1 MRFGTALLV
10 VFLIAILGGTAWFVI
25 DGLTTETTVGVSMH
39 GYIAMT
45 LGILFS
51 LIIGVSLM
59 VLVFYSSRHG
69 YDEPARRAKLSDL
82 PPKAS
87 PPPPS

>member
-1 MRFGTALLV
+1 MRIGTILLV
-10 VFLIAILGGTAWFVI
+10 VFLLLLLGGTGWFAF
-25 DGLTTETTVGVSMH
+25 DGMTTTADVEVSTH
-39 GYIAMT
+39 GYIAMV
-45 LGILFS
+45 LGVGLS

-59 VLVFYSSRHG
+59 MLLFYSSRHG